1 MTPARTLIVED
12 QPVAREWL
20 TRLVDRRSELSLAGS
35 CGDGLE
41 AVRAIEALRPDLVFL
56 DLQLP
61 ELDGFGVIEAV
72 GVDRMPP
79 VIFVTAFDT
88 HAIRAF
94 ELHALDYLLKP
105 FTEERFDRAVGHAHR
120 YLQQVKDGELAQKL
134 IAAARALDRP
144 AAEPKRLLV
153 RDGGRV
159 RFVDTAAIE
168 WIEADGNYVRL
179 HSAGGDDV
187 VRQSISA
194 IEERLRSAGFARIH
208 RGAIVNLAFVVE
220 MQATADGEYDAVLQS
235 GMRLRVGRSY
245 RDEFRARLTQ
255 G

>member
-20 TRLVDRRSELSLAGS
+20 TRLVDRKTELSLAGS
-35 CGDGLE
+35 CADGLE
-41 AVRAIEALRPDLVFL
+41 AVRAIEELRPDLVFL

-79 VIFVTAFDT
+79 VIFVTAFDA

-94 ELHALDYLLKP
+94 EVHALDYLLKP
-105 FTEERFDRAVGHAHR
+105 FTEDRFDSAVRHAHR

-144 AAEPKRLLV
+144 VAEPKRLLV

-159 RFVDTAAIE
+159 RFVDTASIE

-179 HSAGGDDV
+179 HAADGTDSCAN
-187 VRQSISA
+187 
-194 IEERLRSAGFARIH
+194 RSQPLK
-208 RGAIVNLAFVVE
+208 NDC
-220 MQATADGEYDAVLQS
+220 ATAVLPAS
-235 GMRLRVGRSY
+235 IAARSSTWHSSW
-245 RDEFRARLTQ
+245 RCRRRPMAS
-255 G
+255 